1 MSNENA
7 LVELLFSGKF
17 EFVDLGQPLDED
29 TLILQLPEPFAQTPG
44 FAKEKISKYD
54 DDGPAW
60 YWNSFTCGEHVGTHF
75 DAPTHWVTGQD
86 GTSVDKLP
94 ASDFIGEAIV
104 MDMTAEVEKNA
115 DRLLEVEDILNF
127 EKEHGKIPANSWF
140 VLKTGWAKYAQDA
153 EKFFNVGEDG
163 MPHTPGP
170 SVEAVTFLV
179 KERDVKG
186 FCCETVGTD
195 AGIAG
200 TFEPMFPCH
209 NIMHG
214 NGKLGLT
221 QLNNLDKL
229 PARGA
234 IIIALPLK
242 IVDGSGSPVRPMAI
256 VPK

>member
-1 MSNENA
+1 MSNENGLA
-7 LVELLFSGKF
+7 ELLFSGKF
-17 EFVDLGQPLDED
+17 EFVDLGQPLNED
-29 TLILQLPEPFAQTPG
+29 TLLLQLPEPFAQTPG
-44 FAKEKISKYD
+44 FTKKKISKYD
-54 DDGPAW
+54 DNGPAW

-86 GTSVDKLP
+86 GANVDKLP

-104 MDMTAEVEKNA
+104 IDMTADCEKNA

-127 EKEHGKIPANSWF
+127 EKEHGKIPPHSWF
-140 VLKTGWAKYAQDA
+140 VMQTGWAKYAQDA

-179 KERDVKG
+179 KERDVLG

-214 NGKLGLT
+214 NGKLGIT

-229 PARGA
+229 PPRGA

-242 IVDGSGSPVRPMAI
+242 ITDGSGSPVRPMAI